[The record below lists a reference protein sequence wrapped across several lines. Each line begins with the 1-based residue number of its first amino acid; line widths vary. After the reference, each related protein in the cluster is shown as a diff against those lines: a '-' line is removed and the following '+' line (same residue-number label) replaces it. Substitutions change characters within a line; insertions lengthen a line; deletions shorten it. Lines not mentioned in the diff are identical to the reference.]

1 MTKKTVGRTKV
12 MKTNRTKGFCGLL
25 ALLAL
30 TACSSNQNEGTS
42 DSHLWHVT
50 LNASM
55 GDATRALSEG
65 ENNVLTASFAENDE
79 VVMIDADGSTI
90 VGTLTAKTAGTS
102 TTLEGTLDAT
112 TLTVNEEVTLH
123 YRSATANYDGQ
134 NGTLSGIAANQ
145 DYAVGTLTVATTDPL
160 TFESNSV
167 TLAAQQSITK
177 FSFKEG
183 GSNDVY
189 VKTFGIAATGLVQ
202 SMTAKDEETVGAVTG
217 TLSTASTQVYV
228 ALRNRSNDQQT
239 YSFYIQDG
247 SGNWYTGTKKANLA
261 NGSNYAATVALTK
274 LNNLTA
280 SSVVGTIGVIG
291 GRPAIVASINGTK
304 KAVALMNDGALCPEA
319 YGTYRA
325 FDKVPAGVI
334 DNGWYIPRE
343 TDLDGLDDNTY
354 AWRTQNGV
362 DGCLF
367 TIDTDHTLF
376 LPAAGFYDNEYN
388 PNSLSN
394 AGTGGFYW
402 SSTDNNDDLFAS
414 ILHFN
419 NSGINNYTT
428 IDYKKDYLSIR
439 RFHALP

>member
-1 MTKKTVGRTKV
+1 

-30 TACSSNQNEGTS
+30 TACSSNQNEDAG
-42 DSHLWHVT
+42 DSRLWHVT

-65 ENNVLTASFAENDE
+65 DGNVLTASFAENDE
-79 VVMIDADGSTI
+79 VEVVAADGNTI
-90 VGTLTAKTAGTS
+90 GKLTAQTAGAS
-102 TTLEGTLDAT
+102 TTLEGTLNVT
-112 TLTVNEEVTLH
+112 SLTAGDEVKLH

-134 NGTLSGIAANQ
+134 DGTFSGIASKQ
-145 DYAVGTLTVATTDPL
+145 DYAEGTLTVATTDPL

-167 TLAAQQSITK
+167 TLAAKQSITK
-177 FSFKEG
+177 FSFTD
-183 GSNDVY
+183 GSKSVS

-202 SMTAKDEETVGAVTG
+202 SMTAKNEETVGAVTG
-217 TLSTASTQVYV
+217 TLPTPSAQVYV
-228 ALRNRSNDQQT
+228 ALRNSSNALQT

-261 NGSNYAATVALTK
+261 NGSNYAASVALTK
-274 LNNLTA
+274 LNNLTT
-280 SSVVGTIGVIG
+280 SSEVGTIGVLD
-291 GRPAIVASINGTK
+291 GRLAIVANIKSEKRAI
-304 KAVALMNDGALCPEA
+304 ALMNDGALCPEA
-319 YGTYRA
+319 YGEYRA
-325 FDKVPAGVI
+325 FDNVPTGVV
-334 DNGWYIPRE
+334 DNGWYIPTE

-354 AWRTQNGV
+354 AWSPQNGV
-362 DGCLF
+362 GGCLF
-367 TIDTDHTLF
+367 TIATGKTLF

-402 SSTDNNDDLFAS
+402 SSTDDNNDDEFAS

-428 IDYKKDYLSIR
+428 IDYKKDYLSVR
-439 RFHALP
+439 RFHTLP

>member
-1 MTKKTVGRTKV
+1 

-65 ENNVLTASFAENDE
+65 AGNVLTASFAEGDVVE
-79 VVMIDADGSTI
+79 VIDADGSTI

-102 TTLEGTLDAT
+102 TTLAGTLDAK
-112 TLTVNEEVTLH
+112 TLTDGEEVTLH

-145 DYAVGTLTVATTDPL
+145 DYAVGTLTVKTTDPL

-167 TLAAQQSITK
+167 TLDAQQSITK

-217 TLSTASTQVYV
+217 TLSTPSAQVYV
-228 ALRNRSNDQQT
+228 ALRNNSNNQQK

-247 SGNWYTGTKKANLA
+247 SGNWYTGTKRANLA

-274 LNNLTA
+274 LPNLTA
-280 SSVVGTIGVIG
+280 SSEVGTIGVLD
-291 GRPAIVASINGTK
+291 GRPAIVANINETN

-319 YGTYRA
+319 YGTYQA
-325 FDKVPAGVI
+325 FDNAWTGSTS
-334 DNGWYIPRE
+334 GWYVPTKNE
-343 TDLDGLDDNTY
+343 LDNLDGNSYT
-354 AWRTQNGV
+354 WTEQNGV
-362 DGCLF
+362 KGCSF
-367 TIDTDHTLF
+367 TLGSNTLF
-376 LPAAGFYDNEYN
+376 LPAAGFYDDQYV
-388 PNSLSN
+388 PNILKG
-394 AGTGGFYW
+394 ADTDGYYW
-402 SSTDNNDDLFAS
+402 SSTSSGTNLAINLN
-414 ILHFN
+414 FN
-419 NSGINNYTT
+419 AGETPNYTSS
-428 IDYKKDYLSIR
+428 DYQVDYLSVR

>member
-1 MTKKTVGRTKV
+1 MITNSTKAL
-12 MKTNRTKGFCGLL
+12 CGLL

-65 ENNVLTASFAENDE
+65 TGNVLTASFEANDKVE
-79 VVMIDADGSTI
+79 VVDADGSTI

-145 DYAVGTLTVATTDPL
+145 DYAVGTLTVKTTDPL

-202 SMTAKDEETVGAVTG
+202 SMSKNGTETVGAVTG
-217 TLSTASTQVYV
+217 TLPDPLPSPSTEVYV
-228 ALRNRSNDQQT
+228 ALRNSSNVLQT
-239 YSFYIQDG
+239 YSFYIQDN
-247 SGNWYTGTKKANLA
+247 SGNWYTGTKRANLA

-280 SSVVGTIGVIG
+280 DSEVGTIGVLD
-291 GRPAIVASINGTK
+291 GRPAIVASINETK

-319 YGTYRA
+319 YGEYYA
-325 FDKVPAGVI
+325 FDNAPTGTT
-334 DNGWYIPRE
+334 GWYVPTQGE
-343 TDLDGLDDNTY
+343 LDNLDDNKYKWTE
-354 AWRTQNGV
+354 QNGV
-362 DGCLF
+362 NGCSF
-367 TIDTDHTLF
+367 TLGSNKLF
-376 LPAAGFYDNEYN
+376 LPAAGFYDDEYN
-388 PNSLSN
+388 PGALDDV
-394 AGTGGFYW
+394 GTGGYYW
-402 SSTDNNDDLFAS
+402 SSTSDDKNFAI

-419 NSGINNYTT
+419 NGATTNYTT
-428 IDYKKDYLSIR
+428 SDYKIDHLSVR

>member
-1 MTKKTVGRTKV
+1 

-30 TACSSNQNEGTS
+30 TACSSNQNEDAG
-42 DSHLWHVT
+42 DSRLWHVT

-65 ENNVLTASFAENDE
+65 EKNVLTASFAENDE
-79 VVMIDADGSTI
+79 VEVVAANGNTI
-90 VGTLTAKTAGTS
+90 GKLTAQTAGAS
-102 TTLEGTLDAT
+102 TTLEGTLEAT
-112 TLTVNEEVTLH
+112 TLTVGEAVTLH

-134 NGTLSGIAANQ
+134 DGTLDGIAANQ

-167 TLAAQQSITK
+167 TLAAKQSITK
-177 FSFKEG
+177 FSFTD
-183 GSNDVY
+183 GSNPVS

-202 SMTAKDEETVGAVTG
+202 SMTAKNVETVGAVTG
-217 TLSTASTQVYV
+217 TLPTPSAQVYV
-228 ALRNRSNDQQT
+228 ALRNSSNVLQT

-274 LNNLTA
+274 LPDLTA
-280 SSVVGTIGVIG
+280 SSEVGTIGVLD
-291 GRPAIVASINGTK
+291 GRLAIVANIKSEK
-304 KAVALMNDGALCPEA
+304 RAVALMNDGALCPEA
-319 YGTYRA
+319 YGKYYA
-325 FDKVPAGVI
+325 FAKVPAGVV
-334 DNGWYIPRE
+334 DNGWYIPTE
-343 TDLDGLDDNTY
+343 TDLDGLDDNEN
-354 AWRTQNGV
+354 AWSIQNGV
-362 DGCLF
+362 GGCLF
-367 TIDTDHTLF
+367 TIGTDHTLF

-388 PNSLSN
+388 PGSLSN

-402 SSTDNNDDLFAS
+402 SSTDNNDDQFAS

-419 NSGINNYTT
+419 DKVIDNYTT
-428 IDYKKDYLSIR
+428 IDYKKDYLSVR

>member
-1 MTKKTVGRTKV
+1 MITNSTKAL
-12 MKTNRTKGFCGLL
+12 CGLL

-55 GDATRALSEG
+55 GDAATRALSPDG
-65 ENNVLTASFAENDE
+65 NNITASFAENDK
-79 VVMIDADGSTI
+79 VVVIDADGSTI

-112 TLTVNEEVTLH
+112 TLTANEKVTLH

-145 DYAVGTLTVATTDPL
+145 DYAVGTLTVKTTSPL

-167 TLAAQQSITK
+167 TLAAQQSITN
-177 FSFKEG
+177 FSFKEDG
-183 GSNDVY
+183 TNPVS
-189 VKTFGIAATGLVQ
+189 VKTFGIAAAGLVQ
-202 SMTAKDEETVGAVTG
+202 RITTNGTETVGAVTG

-247 SGNWYTGTKKANLA
+247 SGNWYTGKKKANLA
-261 NGSNYAATVALTK
+261 NGSNYAATVTLTK
-274 LNNLTA
+274 LPNLTA
-280 SSVVGTIGVIG
+280 SSEVGTIGVIG
-291 GRPAIVASINGTK
+291 GRPAIVANIKSEK

-319 YGTYRA
+319 YGTYHA
-325 FDKVPAGVI
+325 FDNAWTGSTS
-334 DNGWYIPRE
+334 GWYVPTE
-343 TDLDGLDDNTY
+343 NELDGLDDNKY
-354 AWRTQNGV
+354 AWDTQNGV

-367 TIDTDHTLF
+367 TIATGKTLF
-376 LPAAGFYDNEYN
+376 LPAAGFYDNEYK
-388 PNSLSN
+388 PDVLSD
-394 AGTGGFYW
+394 GGSGGFYW
-402 SSTDNNDDLFAS
+402 SSTILDKADQFAS

-419 NSGINNYTT
+419 DKVIDNYTT
-428 IDYKKDYLSIR
+428 IDYMKDKLSVR

>member
-1 MTKKTVGRTKV
+1 M
-12 MKTNRTKGFCGLL
+12 
-25 ALLAL
+25 LAL

-42 DSHLWHVT
+42 DSHLWRVT

-65 ENNVLTASFAENDE
+65 KDNVLTASFAEGDVVE
-79 VVMIDADGSTI
+79 VIDADGSTI
-90 VGTLTAKTAGTS
+90 VGTLTAQTAGAS
-102 TTLEGTLDAT
+102 TTLAGTLDAK

-160 TFESNSV
+160 TFTTEEV

-228 ALRNRSNDQQT
+228 ALRNSTNIQQT
-239 YSFYIQDG
+239 YSFYIQDN
-247 SGNWYTGTKKANLA
+247 SGNWYTGTKRANLA
-261 NGSNYAATVALTK
+261 NGSNYAATVPLTK

-280 SSVVGTIGVIG
+280 SSEVEVGIIGVLD
-291 GRPAIVASINGTK
+291 GRPAIVANINGTM

-319 YGTYRA
+319 YGEYKA
-325 FDKVPAGVI
+325 FDNAPTGTT
-334 DNGWYIPRE
+334 GWYVPTQGE
-343 TDLDGLDDNTY
+343 LDNLDGNSYT
-354 AWRTQNGV
+354 WTEQNGV
-362 DGCLF
+362 KGCSF
-367 TIDTDHTLF
+367 TLGSNKLF

-388 PNSLSN
+388 PGALDDV
-394 AGTGGFYW
+394 GTGGYYW
-402 SSTDNNDDLFAS
+402 SSTSDDKNFAI

-419 NSGINNYTT
+419 NGATTNYTT
-428 IDYKKDYLSIR
+428 SDYKIDHLSVR

>member
-1 MTKKTVGRTKV
+1 MI
-12 MKTNRTKGFCGLL
+12 TNRTKGFCGLL

-55 GDATRALSEG
+55 GDAATRALSPDG
-65 ENNVLTASFAENDE
+65 NNITASFAENDK

-112 TLTVNEEVTLH
+112 TLTDGEVVKLH

-134 NGTLSGIAANQ
+134 NGTLDGIAANQ
-145 DYAVGTLTVATTDPL
+145 DYAVGTLTVKTTKPL

-177 FSFKEG
+177 FSFTN
-183 GSNDVY
+183 GSNPVI
-189 VKTFGIAATGLVQ
+189 VHTFGIAAAGLVQ
-202 SMTAKDEETVGAVTG
+202 RITTNGTETVGAVTG
-217 TLSTASTQVYV
+217 TLPGTLPTPSTEVYV
-228 ALRNRSNDQQT
+228 ALRNNSNVLQT
-239 YSFYIQDG
+239 YSFYIQDN
-247 SGNWYTGTKKANLA
+247 SGNWYTGTKRANLA

-280 SSVVGTIGVIG
+280 SSVVGTIGVLDS
-291 GRPAIVASINGTK
+291 RPAIVANIKSEK

-319 YGTYRA
+319 YGEYRA
-325 FDKVPAGVI
+325 FDKVPSGVV
-334 DNGWYIPRE
+334 DNGWYIPTE
-343 TDLDGLDDNTY
+343 TDLDGLDDYEN
-354 AWRTQNGV
+354 AWSTQNDVG
-362 DGCLF
+362 GCLF
-367 TIDTDHTLF
+367 TIATGKTLF
-376 LPAAGFYDNEYN
+376 LPAAGFYDNEFN

-439 RFHALP
+439 RFHDLP

>member
-1 MTKKTVGRTKV
+1 MITNSTKAL
-12 MKTNRTKGFCGLL
+12 CGLL

-55 GDATRALSEG
+55 GDAATRALSPDG
-65 ENNVLTASFAENDE
+65 NNITASFEANDKVE
-79 VVMIDADGSTI
+79 VVDADGSTI
-90 VGTLTAKTAGTS
+90 GTLTAQTAGTS
-102 TTLEGTLDAT
+102 TTLEGTLYAT

-160 TFESNSV
+160 TFTTEEV

-228 ALRNRSNDQQT
+228 ALRNNLNALQT

-247 SGNWYTGTKKANLA
+247 SGNWYTGTKKAKLA

-274 LNNLTA
+274 LPNLTA
-280 SSVVGTIGVIG
+280 DSEVGTIGVLD
-291 GRPAIVASINGTK
+291 GRPAIVANIKSEK

-319 YGTYRA
+319 YGTYHA
-325 FDKVPAGVI
+325 FDNAWTGSTS
-334 DNGWYIPRE
+334 GWYVPTKNE
-343 TDLDGLDDNTY
+343 LDELDGLDGLDDNTY
-354 AWRTQNGV
+354 EWITQNGV
-362 DGCLF
+362 NGCSF
-367 TIDTDHTLF
+367 TLGSNKLF
-376 LPAAGFYDNEYN
+376 LPAAGFYDNQYD
-388 PNSLSN
+388 PNNLKG
-394 AGTGGFYW
+394 AGTDGYYW
-402 SSTDNNDDLFAS
+402 SSTPSGTNIAFNLNFND
-414 ILHFN
+414 
-419 NSGINNYTT
+419 GITPNYTSS
-428 IDYKKDYLSIR
+428 DYQVDYLSVR
-439 RFHALP
+439 RFHALPQ

>member
-1 MTKKTVGRTKV
+1 MI
-12 MKTNRTKGFCGLL
+12 TNRTKGFCGLL

-55 GDATRALSEG
+55 GDAATRALSPDG
-65 ENNVLTASFAENDE
+65 NNITASFAENDK
-79 VVMIDADGSTI
+79 VVVIDADGSTI

-112 TLTVNEEVTLH
+112 TLTDGEVVKLH

-145 DYAVGTLTVATTDPL
+145 DYAVGTLTVKTRDPL

-177 FSFKEG
+177 FSFTD
-183 GSNDVY
+183 GSNAVS
-189 VKTFGIAATGLVQ
+189 VHTFGIAAAGLVQ
-202 SMTAKDEETVGAVTG
+202 SMTAKNEETVGAVTG
-217 TLSTASTQVYV
+217 TLSTASTEVYV
-228 ALRNRSNDQQT
+228 ALRNNSNVLQT
-239 YSFYIQDG
+239 YSFYIQDN
-247 SGNWYTGTKKANLA
+247 SGNWYTGTKRANLA

-280 SSVVGTIGVIG
+280 SSVVGTIGVLD
-291 GRPAIVASINGTK
+291 GRLAIVASIK
-304 KAVALMNDGALCPEA
+304 SKMKAVALMNDGALCPEA
-319 YGTYRA
+319 YGEYRA
-325 FDKVPAGVI
+325 FDKVPSGVV
-334 DNGWYIPRE
+334 DNGWYIPTE
-343 TDLDGLDDNTY
+343 TDLDGLDDYEN
-354 AWRTQNGV
+354 AWSTQNDVG
-362 DGCLF
+362 GCLF
-367 TIDTDHTLF
+367 TIATGKTLF
-376 LPAAGFYDNEYN
+376 LPAAGFYDNEFN

-439 RFHALP
+439 RFHDLP

>member
-1 MTKKTVGRTKV
+1 MITNSTKV
-12 MKTNRTKGFCGLL
+12 LCGLL

-65 ENNVLTASFAENDE
+65 AGNVLTASFAEGDVVE
-79 VVMIDADGSTI
+79 VIDADGSTI

-102 TTLEGTLDAT
+102 TTLAGTLDAK
-112 TLTVNEEVTLH
+112 TLTDGEVVKLH

-134 NGTLSGIAANQ
+134 YGTLSGIAANQ
-145 DYAVGTLTVATTDPL
+145 DYAVGTLTVKTRDPL

-167 TLAAQQSITK
+167 TLDAQQSITK
-177 FSFKEG
+177 FSFTDG
-183 GSNDVY
+183 INDVS
-189 VKTFGIAATGLVQ
+189 VHTFGIAAAGLVQ
-202 SMTAKDEETVGAVTG
+202 SITTNGTETVGAVTG
-217 TLSTASTQVYV
+217 TLSTPSAQVYV
-228 ALRNRSNDQQT
+228 ALRNNSNVQQT

-274 LNNLTA
+274 LNNLDA
-280 SSVVGTIGVIG
+280 SSEVGTIGVLD

-319 YGTYRA
+319 YGEYYA
-325 FDKVPAGVI
+325 FDNAPTGTT
-334 DNGWYIPRE
+334 GWYVPTQGE
-343 TDLDGLDDNTY
+343 LDNLDDNKYKWTE
-354 AWRTQNGV
+354 QNGV
-362 DGCLF
+362 NGCSF
-367 TIDTDHTLF
+367 TLGSNKLF
-376 LPAAGFYDNEYN
+376 LPAAGFYDDEYN
-388 PNSLSN
+388 PGALDDV
-394 AGTGGFYW
+394 GTGGYYW
-402 SSTDNNDDLFAS
+402 SSTSDDKNFAI

-419 NSGINNYTT
+419 NGATTNYTT
-428 IDYKKDYLSIR
+428 SDYKIDHLSVR